1 MPDPVRPA
9 PDDAPALTED
19 FCNRE
24 YNARAAVPDHP
35 AIFARWSQ
43 TSLDVRRRL
52 AMLGDLAYGESA
64 GERLDLFPA
73 RGDGAPLFVF
83 IHGGYWRSMDKADF
97 SFLAPA
103 FVEAGVS
110 LAVPNYDLAPAVSL
124 DTIVLQTVR
133 MLGWLWHRAE
143 RYGFDRTRIVV
154 GGHSAGGHL
163 TAMALCAR
171 FPELDPALPA
181 SLVRGGLAISGLFD
195 LEPIRHASFLNGDL
209 RLDPDSARRLSP
221 VWMPPAS
228 TAPLVTA
235 VGGDESSEFH
245 RQTRLIHQCWP
256 ANVRLDVP
264 MPGTNHMTVVD
275 GLADPASPLHAAALD
290 LAFGRIS

>member
-1 MPDPVRPA
+1 MPDPARPDPA
-9 PDDAPALTED
+9 DAPPLSED

-24 YNARAAVPDHP
+24 YNARAAVPDHA

-43 TSLDVRRRL
+43 SSLAVRRQL
-52 AMLGDLAYGESA
+52 AVLGDLAYGESA

-73 RGDGAPLFVF
+73 PGDGAPLFVF

-124 DTIVLQTVR
+124 ETIVLQTVR
-133 MLGWLWHRAE
+133 MLGWLWQRAE
-143 RYGFDRTRIVV
+143 RYGFDADRIVV

-163 TAMALCAR
+163 TAMAMCAR
-171 FPELDPALPA
+171 FPDLDPALPA
-181 SLVRGGLAISGLFD
+181 SLVCGGLAISGLFD
-195 LEPIRHASFLNGDL
+195 LEPIRHASFLNTDL
-209 RLDPDSARRLSP
+209 RLDADSARRLSP
-221 VWMPPAS
+221 AWMPPVS

-245 RQTRLIHQCWP
+245 RQTRLIRERWP
-256 ANVRLDVP
+256 ANVRFDVP

-275 GLADPASPLHAAALD
+275 GLADPASALHRAALD
-290 LAFGRIS
+290 LAFGRIG